1 MDSKKQFSDLSY
13 VLTKKLDK
21 EEKKKY
27 GIYFTPKDTI
37 ILTLQLLK
45 PYIKNIK
52 TILEPSCGSGEY
64 IKLLNKQIKNCNITG
79 IEYNK
84 IIYDSIQESIKGDN
98 INLINQ
104 DYLQYETDV
113 TFDLIIGNPPYFV
126 MKKNDTDNKYYQYF
140 EGRPNIFIP
149 FIIKSL
155 KLLKKDGILSFVLPK
170 SFINCLYYDKTRNYI
185 NKNYKILH
193 IVDCNDSY
201 IDTKQETI
209 IIIIQNKQG
218 DNKEFLLEINNFT
231 ILGSKENIL
240 DIKKLYINSTS
251 LFQEDFVV
259 NVGNIVWNQ
268 CKDILSDDNN
278 KTRLI
283 YSSDISK
290 NELILNN
297 YKNKEKKNFIN
308 KKGNSTPIL
317 VINRGYGVG
326 KYNFEYCLIRNIN
339 YLIENHL
346 ICIKYTKSITDEKLI
361 EKYYKII
368 DSLNN
373 EKTKKFIKIYFGNSA
388 INTTELKYILPF
400 YDI

>member
-1 MDSKKQFSDLSY
+1 M
-13 VLTKKLDK
+13 
-21 EEKKKY
+21 
-27 GIYFTPKDTI
+27 
-37 ILTLQLLK
+37 
-45 PYIKNIK
+45 
-52 TILEPSCGSGEY
+52 
-64 IKLLNKQIKNCNITG
+64 KQITCS
-79 IEYNK
+79 
-84 IIYDSIQESIKGDN
+84 IYYHTIF
-98 INLINQ
+98 LH
-104 DYLQYETDV
+104 
-113 TFDLIIGNPPYFV
+113 
-126 MKKNDTDNKYYQYF
+126 NKYYQYF

-290 NELILNN
+290 NELIL
-297 YKNKEKKNFIN
+297 
-308 KKGNSTPIL
+308 
-317 VINRGYGVG
+317 
-326 KYNFEYCLIRNIN
+326 
-339 YLIENHL
+339 
-346 ICIKYTKSITDEKLI
+346 
-361 EKYYKII
+361 
-368 DSLNN
+368 
-373 EKTKKFIKIYFGNSA
+373 
-388 INTTELKYILPF
+388 
-400 YDI
+400 

>member
-308 KKGNSTPIL
+308 KKGNLTPIL